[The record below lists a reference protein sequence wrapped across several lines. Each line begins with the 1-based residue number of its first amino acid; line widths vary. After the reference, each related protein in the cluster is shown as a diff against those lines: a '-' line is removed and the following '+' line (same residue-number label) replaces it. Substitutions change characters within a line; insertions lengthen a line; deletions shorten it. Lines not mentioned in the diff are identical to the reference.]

1 MAGGVGTRFWPMSR
15 TSKPKQFLDILG
27 TGQSLIQM
35 TFDRLKSSVPRENI
49 LVVTN
54 EMYRGKVEDHLS
66 DLPKANILCESAMRN
81 TAPCI
86 AYANAV
92 ISSRTE
98 SGNPAIVV
106 APSDHLIFNTGEF
119 SRILGLAFEESLT
132 NGGIVTMGI
141 KPSRPDTRLWIHQ
154 ILWEIVRWQRLLS
167 LLKTRFSYS

>member
-35 TFDRLKSSVPRENI
+35 TFDRLKTQSQENI

-54 EMYRGKVEDHLS
+54 EMYRGMWRTIFLTI
-66 DLPKANILCESAMRN
+66 PRRIFFANLAMRN

-106 APSDHLIFNTGEF
+106 APSDHLILIGEF
-119 SRILGLAFEESLT
+119 QSH
-132 NGGIVTMGI
+132 
-141 KPSRPDTRLWIHQ
+141 P
-154 ILWEIVRWQRLLS
+154 
-167 LLKTRFSYS
+167 